1 MSTWTERV
9 EIFFSPLYKAREE
22 KKQKP
27 NIFVRF
33 FRRLQAQR
41 LAEAEKIVNDRMKY
55 WHKM

>member
-1 MSTWTERV
+1 MTTWTERV
-9 EIFFSPLYKAREE
+9 EIFFSPLCRAKEE

-33 FRRLQAQR
+33 FHRLQAQR
-41 LAEAEKIVNDRMKY
+41 LAEAERIINDRMKY

>member
-9 EIFFSPLYKAREE
+9 EIFFSLLYKVKEE

-33 FRRLQAQR
+33 FQRLQAQR
-41 LAEAEKIVNDRMKY
+41 LAEAERIVNDRMKY